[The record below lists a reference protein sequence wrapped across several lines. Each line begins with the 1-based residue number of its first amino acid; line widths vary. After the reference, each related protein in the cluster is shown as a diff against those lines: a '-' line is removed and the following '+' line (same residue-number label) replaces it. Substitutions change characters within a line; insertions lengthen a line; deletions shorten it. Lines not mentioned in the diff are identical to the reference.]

1 MRLEQKKGL
10 LEVVRLFYELHQEVK
25 KSIQKKNEPLATD
38 LLIQCQQR
46 GEELGNA
53 IEAILGEGTESVSL
67 LEEYCE
73 HVYEMSTQ
81 IRYIN
86 AAMCRGQ
93 LDQSIRK
100 VEGSLKML
108 SCEKPKILF
117 LPYKASMWTSF
128 ESIYQCAA
136 ADPDCQATVMPIPY
150 YEIGQELKEPVMRY
164 EGDSFPSSIPIVNW
178 EDYRLEEE
186 RPDMIFIHNPY
197 DDGNNLTSVHPFYY
211 SANLK
216 KYTRYLVYSPYFTFS
231 RYTRGSYDDGLYVNS
246 GTMNA
251 DKVIVQSEFVKKIY
265 ESYGYPEEKLI
276 ALGSPKMDAVIR
288 AQGRPAAMPE
298 EWKEKLAGKTVS
310 LLNTHLSYFP
320 TSSREINRYGFD
332 YAQRYHEQLMQ
343 AVLNKP
349 EYGLIWRPHPLL
361 FTMLETRFPNCL
373 AYVKDLEAR
382 MEASENCVIDRS
394 GDYRTA
400 FACSDAMIT
409 TYSSI
414 INEYMATGKPIMIFQ
429 TKPTN
434 EAGERSPMDLRVC
447 YFRFEKGGGMPFE
460 DFLSMVRRGED
471 PKREERMQMLH
482 ERAFAN
488 LDGTAGEKIYA
499 CLKEKLIDL

>member
-1 MRLEQKKGL
+1 MRLEQKKSL

-25 KSIQKKNEPLATD
+25 KSVQKKNEALATD

-46 GEELGNA
+46 GAELGNA

-100 VEGSLKML
+100 VEECLKTL
-108 SCEKPKILF
+108 SCEKPKLLF

-136 ADPDCQATVMPIPY
+136 SDPDCQASVVPIPY
-150 YEIGQELKEPVMRY
+150 YEIGDSLKEPVMRY
-164 EGDSFPSSIPIVNW
+164 EGDCLPTGVPIVKW

-186 RPDMIFIHNPY
+186 RPDIIFIHNPY

-211 SANLK
+211 SSNLK
-216 KYTRYLVYSPYFTFS
+216 KYTQCLVYSPYFTFS
-231 RYTRGSYDDGLYVNS
+231 RYTRGRSDGYYMTS
-246 GTMNA
+246 GTVNA
-251 DKVIVQSEFVKKIY
+251 DKILVQSEFVKEIY
-265 ESYGYPEEKLI
+265 KSYGYPEEKLV
-276 ALGSPKMDAVIR
+276 ALGSPKMDAVVKEN
-288 AQGRPAAMPE
+288 ARPAEMPE
-298 EWKEKLAGKTVS
+298 EWKAKLSGKTVF

-320 TSSREINRYGFD
+320 TSSLYVERYGFD
-332 YAQRYHEQLMQ
+332 FAQRYHEQLMK
-343 AVLNKP
+343 AILNQP

-361 FTMLETRFPNCL
+361 FTMIETRFPDCL
-373 AYVKDLEAR
+373 TYARDLEKR
-382 MEASENCVIDRS
+382 MEESENCVIDRS
-394 GDYRTA
+394 GDYRAA
-400 FACSDAMIT
+400 FSCSDAMIT
-409 TYSSI
+409 TYSSM

-429 TKPTN
+429 TKPTD
-434 EAGERSPMDLRVC
+434 EAGERSPMDLRTC
-447 YFRFEKGGGMPFE
+447 YFKFKKDGGMPFK
-460 DFLSMVRRGED
+460 DFLSMVQRGED
-471 PKREERMQMLH
+471 TKREERMQMLH
-482 ERAFAN
+482 GKAFAN

-499 CLKEKLIDL
+499 SLKEWIMR

>member
-1 MRLEQKKGL
+1 MRLEQKKSL

-25 KSIQKKNEPLATD
+25 KSVQKKNEALATD

-46 GEELGNA
+46 GAELGNA

-100 VEGSLKML
+100 VEECLKTL
-108 SCEKPKILF
+108 SCEKPKLLF

-136 ADPDCQATVMPIPY
+136 SDPDCQASVVPIPY
-150 YEIGQELKEPVMRY
+150 YEIGDSLKEPVMRY
-164 EGDSFPSSIPIVNW
+164 EGDCLPTGVPIVKW

-186 RPDMIFIHNPY
+186 RPDIIFIHNPY

-211 SANLK
+211 SSNLK
-216 KYTRYLVYSPYFTFS
+216 KYTQCLVYSPYFTFS
-231 RYTRGSYDDGLYVNS
+231 RYTRGRSDGYYMTS
-246 GTMNA
+246 GTVNA
-251 DKVIVQSEFVKKIY
+251 DKILVQSEFVKEIY
-265 ESYGYPEEKLI
+265 KSYGYPEEKLV
-276 ALGSPKMDAVIR
+276 ALGSPKMDAVVKGIS
-288 AQGRPAAMPE
+288 RPVEMPE
-298 EWKEKLAGKTVS
+298 EWKEKLSEKTVF

-320 TSSREINRYGFD
+320 SGSQYVGHYGFD
-332 YAQRYHEQLMQ
+332 FAQRYHNQLMK
-343 AVLNKP
+343 AILDKP

-361 FTMLETRFPNCL
+361 STMLEARFPQCL
-373 AYVKDLEAR
+373 AYVQDLEKR
-382 MEASENCVIDRS
+382 IEEADNCVIDRS
-394 GDYRTA
+394 GDYRAA
-400 FACSDAMIT
+400 FSCSDALIT
-409 TYSSI
+409 TYSSL
-414 INEYMATGKPIMIFQ
+414 INEYMATGKPIMVFQ
-429 TKPTN
+429 TKPTD
-434 EAGERSPMDLRVC
+434 EGGERSPVDLRTC
-447 YFRFEKGGGMPFE
+447 YFLFKKDGGMPFGK
-460 DFLSMVRRGED
+460 FLAMVARGED
-471 PKREERMQMLH
+471 PKKEERMQMLH
-482 ERAFAN
+482 KKAFAN

-499 CLKEKLIDL
+499 YLKDYVTNI

>member
-1 MRLEQKKGL
+1 
-10 LEVVRLFYELHQEVK
+10 
-25 KSIQKKNEPLATD
+25 
-38 LLIQCQQR
+38 
-46 GEELGNA
+46 
-53 IEAILGEGTESVSL
+53 
-67 LEEYCE
+67 
-73 HVYEMSTQ
+73 
-81 IRYIN
+81 
-86 AAMCRGQ
+86 
-93 LDQSIRK
+93 
-100 VEGSLKML
+100 
-108 SCEKPKILF
+108 
-117 LPYKASMWTSF
+117 
-128 ESIYQCAA
+128 
-136 ADPDCQATVMPIPY
+136 
-150 YEIGQELKEPVMRY
+150 
-164 EGDSFPSSIPIVNW
+164 
-178 EDYRLEEE
+178 
-186 RPDMIFIHNPY
+186 
-197 DDGNNLTSVHPFYY
+197 
-211 SANLK
+211 
-216 KYTRYLVYSPYFTFS
+216 
-231 RYTRGSYDDGLYVNS
+231 
-246 GTMNA
+246 MNA

-288 AQGRPAAMPE
+288 AQGRPAAMP
-298 EWKEKLAGKTVS
+298 
-310 LLNTHLSYFP
+310 
-320 TSSREINRYGFD
+320 
-332 YAQRYHEQLMQ
+332 
-343 AVLNKP
+343 
-349 EYGLIWRPHPLL
+349 
-361 FTMLETRFPNCL
+361 
-373 AYVKDLEAR
+373 EAR